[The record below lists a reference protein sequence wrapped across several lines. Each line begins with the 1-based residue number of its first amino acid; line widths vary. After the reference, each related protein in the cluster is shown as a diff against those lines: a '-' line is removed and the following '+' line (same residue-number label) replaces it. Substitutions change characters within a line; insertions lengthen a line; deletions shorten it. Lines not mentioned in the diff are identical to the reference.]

1 VVNRLAIVIAV
12 VVLGGCDYITGG
24 FETNPF
30 SGDPF
35 PTTINSQTGAL
46 MTGFTVDG
54 DNSMHTAVLDV
65 MSPMNVIDRGAG
77 TAVSVNDDID
87 FQMFGET
94 VPFGPF
100 DIERADFAD
109 NTLTTLHPCDGDGSN
124 CTIGTPDNEATFDA
138 IIGMPAFASDAL
150 RLHLAPDTSSGSD
163 TIYVLPNVAGS
174 ESTRSYSCDA
184 DYPVPFTGGGT
195 IVIGGTELAFINW
208 RIAIQACMSF
218 DPDPALLQ
226 SQRGTD
232 ALFVAST
239 AIGTSILSLS
249 AYQRYQLTHP
259 TAADAATLPTGS
271 VLLEN
276 ETITGNVT
284 TIPTMALVA
293 NSPTNPRA
301 PCRQVWAN
309 HLLVAGD
316 CQPGD
321 DCPCIPDQDPNNGT
335 FCAVPAEVELA
346 PPAGFPVL
354 IVDDA
359 NDTLQALRT
368 ELTPEQPEVDGIL
381 GTSALRQIELDV
393 DFPDDRLLARCTDTN
408 HAECFVRPEMPREQD
423 RAQVQGCIGIGSGG

>member
-1 VVNRLAIVIAV
+1 VVRRLALVVAIVA
-12 VVLGGCDYITGG
+12 LGGCDYITGG
-24 FETNPF
+24 FTTNPF

-35 PTTINSQTGAL
+35 PTTIGSQTGAL
-46 MTGFTVDG
+46 ITGFTVDG
-54 DNSMHTAVLDV
+54 STDMHTAVLDV
-65 MSPMNVIDRGAG
+65 MSPLNVLDPGPDMQVTI
-77 TAVSVNDDID
+77 NDDIG
-87 FQMFGET
+87 FQMYGEH

-100 DIERADFAD
+100 DLERADFAD
-109 NTLTTLHPCDGDGSN
+109 NTLATLHPCDGATCSV
-124 CTIGTPDNEATFDA
+124 GTPDNQQQFDA
-138 IIGMPAFASDAL
+138 IIGMPAFVSDAL

-184 DYPVPFTGGGT
+184 DYPVPFRGGGT

-208 RIAIQACMSF
+208 RIAIQACLAF

-239 AIGTSILSLS
+239 AIGTSILSAS

-259 TAADAATLPTGS
+259 TSPDADTLPAGS
-271 VLLEN
+271 LMLEN
-276 ETITGNVT
+276 ETISGNLT
-284 TIPTMALVA
+284 TLPTMALVA

-309 HLLVAGD
+309 HLLVNAD
-316 CQPGD
+316 CQPTD

-354 IVDDA
+354 IVDDT

-368 ELTPEQPEVDGIL
+368 ELTPDQPEVDGIL
-381 GTSALRQIELDV
+381 GTSALRQIELDI
-393 DFPDDRLLARCTDTN
+393 DYPDDRLLARCTDTN
-408 HAECFVRPEMPREQD
+408 HAECFVRPELPREQD

>member
-1 VVNRLAIVIAV
+1 VVKQLALV
-12 VVLGGCDYITGG
+12 VMLGGCDYITGG
-24 FETNPF
+24 FTTNPF

-35 PTTINSQTGAL
+35 PTTISSQTGAL
-46 MTGFTVDG
+46 ITGFTVDG
-54 DNSMHTAVLDV
+54 DAAMHTAVLDV
-65 MSPMNVIDRGAG
+65 MSPLNVIDPGPDIQV
-77 TAVSVNDDID
+77 TINDDID
-87 FQMFGET
+87 FQMYGEH

-100 DIERADFAD
+100 DLERADFAD
-109 NTLTTLHPCDGDGSN
+109 NTLATLHPCDGAACSV
-124 CTIGTPDNEATFDA
+124 GTPDNQQPFDA
-138 IIGMPAFASDAL
+138 IIGMPAFVSDAL

-184 DYPVPFTGGGT
+184 DYPVPFRGGGT
-195 IVIGGTELAFINW
+195 IVIGGTELSFINW
-208 RIAIQACMSF
+208 RIAIQACLAF

-226 SQRGTD
+226 TQRGTD

-239 AIGTSILSLS
+239 AIGTSILSAS

-259 TAADAATLPTGS
+259 GAPDAATLPAGS
-271 VLLEN
+271 LMLEN
-276 ETITGNVT
+276 ETISGNLT
-284 TIPTMALVA
+284 TLPTMALVA

-309 HLLVAGD
+309 HLLVNAD
-316 CQPGD
+316 CAPGD

-354 IVDDA
+354 IVDDT

-368 ELTPEQPEVDGIL
+368 ELTPDQPEVDGIL

-393 DFPDDRLLARCTDTN
+393 DYPDDRLLARCTDTN
-408 HAECFVRPEMPREQD
+408 AAECFVRPELPREQD